1 MNDKLKPLAEL
12 SAEQK
17 TFLKQQLGTFVSKQ
31 NLQITRD
38 QSRLDA
44 RLGRRDDNQEKLEQ
58 LQADLDKKQKVLTA
72 LKKPENNIDA
82 DIIASQEED
91 VAKTQD
97 ELNRLVAGPN
107 TLTDVEA
114 YLEQY
119 EIEILKL
126 AKGFYQGRFDE
137 VAALG

>member
-1 MNDKLKPLAEL
+1 MNDKLKPLAEF

-58 LQADLDKKQKVLTA
+58 LQADLAKKQKVLTA

-82 DIIASQEED
+82 DIITSQEED

-126 AKGFYQGRFDE
+126 SKGFYQSRFDE

>member
-1 MNDKLKPLAEL
+1 MNNKLKPLAEF

-58 LQADLDKKQKVLTA
+58 LQADLAKKQKVLTA

-82 DIIASQEED
+82 DIITSQEED

-97 ELNRLVAGPN
+97 ELNRLVVGPN

-126 AKGFYQGRFDE
+126 SKGFYQSRFDE

>member
-1 MNDKLKPLAEL
+1 MNNKLKPLAEF

-58 LQADLDKKQKVLTA
+58 LQADLAKKQKVLTA

-82 DIIASQEED
+82 DIITSQEED

-126 AKGFYQGRFDE
+126 SKGFYQSRFDE

>member
-38 QSRLDA
+38 QS

-126 AKGFYQGRFDE
+126 VKGFYQGRFDE